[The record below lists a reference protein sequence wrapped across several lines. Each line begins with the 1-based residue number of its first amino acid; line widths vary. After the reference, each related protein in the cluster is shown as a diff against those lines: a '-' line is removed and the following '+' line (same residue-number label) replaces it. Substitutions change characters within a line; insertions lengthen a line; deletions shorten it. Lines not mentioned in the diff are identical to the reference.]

1 MLYIEIQPKK
11 RSDTPYG
18 DFSSAVALARA
29 ALEKTA
35 LHKHICEC
43 GTAFQSPQPYAKY
56 CSDCNLERKRKSALE
71 SAKRKKEI
79 RDARRANQET
89 DSRDDDT
96 TIKAV

>member
-1 MLYIEIQPKK
+1 MLYIDMKSKK
-11 RSDTPYG
+11 RSDAPYG
-18 DFSSAVALARA
+18 DFSSAVALAKA

-43 GTAFQSPQPYAKY
+43 GTAFQSLQPYAKY
-56 CSDCNLERKRKSALE
+56 CSACNLERKRKSALE

-89 DSRDDDT
+89 DSRDDD
-96 TIKAV
+96 KAV

>member
-1 MLYIEIQPKK
+1 MLYIEIQLKK

-56 CSDCNLERKRKSALE
+56 CSACNLERKRKSALE
-71 SAKRKKEI
+71 SARRKKEI
-79 RDARRANQET
+79 RDARRANAKA
-89 DSRDDDT
+89 DCCDND
-96 TIKAV
+96 KAV

>member
-1 MLYIEIQPKK
+1 MLYTDMKSKK
-11 RSDTPYG
+11 RSDAPYG

-43 GTAFQSPQPYAKY
+43 GTAFQSLQPYAKY
-56 CSDCNLERKRKSALE
+56 CSVCNLKRKRKSALE

-89 DSRDDDT
+89 DSCDND
-96 TIKAV
+96 KAV